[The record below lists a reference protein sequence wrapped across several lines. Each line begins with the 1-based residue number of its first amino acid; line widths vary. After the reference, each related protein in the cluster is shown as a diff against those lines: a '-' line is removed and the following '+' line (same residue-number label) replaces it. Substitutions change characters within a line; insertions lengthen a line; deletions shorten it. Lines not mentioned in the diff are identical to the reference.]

1 MKYDEI
7 LTEMAFTRKR
17 IIRSLESYD
26 TRIFEHAT
34 KIILMPTSQDVGHW
48 KRELL
53 AWAGYLA
60 SLRLRVEQGKGQ
72 PSPMG
77 YDLAY
82 EYLYRGP
89 FEGNEL
95 GMTAHFIRM
104 VSVAHRIRPQVAV
117 EDVHRQLQAF
127 LVQLS
132 HDIGEGDEAK
142 VEATINALGTAADE
156 DG

>member
-1 MKYDEI
+1 
-7 LTEMAFTRKR
+7 
-17 IIRSLESYD
+17 
-26 TRIFEHAT
+26 
-34 KIILMPTSQDVGHW
+34 
-48 KRELL
+48 
-53 AWAGYLA
+53 
-60 SLRLRVEQGKGQ
+60 
-72 PSPMG
+72 
-77 YDLAY
+77 
-82 EYLYRGP
+82 
-89 FEGNEL
+89 
-95 GMTAHFIRM
+95 MTAHFIRM